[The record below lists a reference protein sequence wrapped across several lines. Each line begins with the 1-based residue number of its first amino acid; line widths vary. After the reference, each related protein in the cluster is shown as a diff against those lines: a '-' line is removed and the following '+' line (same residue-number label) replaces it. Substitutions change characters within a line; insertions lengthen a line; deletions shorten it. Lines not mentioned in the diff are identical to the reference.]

1 MKRVNEKQMEEMQRE
16 KKQKQPT
23 VEPMEKS
30 LDFWISKP
38 IKYIFNFC
46 CLKEEGSGEFLQM
59 MRCVHVCGFPPC
71 YAHVQTHLE
80 LECLF
85 LSLFYGVL
93 DTYVTWD
100 YSSVYYCKTKHN
112 QRVVTTAGALVNIT
126 VQLVWQS
133 GREWEHLFLQG
144 RTNSHNFFLFL
155 ETASLRDTS
164 QRGRKDY
171 CQLLIHVDFSF
182 LLG

>member
-30 LDFWISKP
+30 LDFWISKA

-93 DTYVTWD
+93 DICHLRLQLSILLQNKAQSACCKHSRCTRE
-100 YSSVYYCKTKHN
+100 YYCPVGMTEWK
-112 QRVVTTAGALVNIT
+112 RVRA
-126 VQLVWQS
+126 
-133 GREWEHLFLQG
+133 
-144 RTNSHNFFLFL
+144 SHFFLF
-155 ETASLRDTS
+155 
-164 QRGRKDY
+164 
-171 CQLLIHVDFSF
+171 FSF
-182 LLG
+182 FFFFSA